1 MKLFNWGGNVP
12 YYTGNAV
19 FREVRIHMPQ
29 ITLKETITKK
39 IEIPMDTLYEL
50 IDNLTD
56 EERKKLLERL
66 KAKPVKLKP
75 FKKDKI
81 ESILADFA
89 ATDLYEDEFLKDL
102 EEGLKK
108 SSIYT

>member
-1 MKLFNWGGNVP
+1 
-12 YYTGNAV
+12 
-19 FREVRIHMPQ
+19 MPQ

-56 EERKKLLERL
+56 EERKELMERL
-66 KAKPVKLKP
+66 KAKPIELKL

-81 ESILADFA
+81 ESILADFE
-89 ATDLYEDEFLKDL
+89 ATDLYEDDFLKDL

>member
-1 MKLFNWGGNVP
+1 
-12 YYTGNAV
+12 
-19 FREVRIHMPQ
+19 
-29 ITLKETITKK
+29 
-39 IEIPMDTLYEL
+39 MDTLYEL

-56 EERKKLLERL
+56 EERKELMERL
-66 KAKPVKLKP
+66 KAKPIELKL

-81 ESILADFA
+81 ESILADFE
-89 ATDLYEDEFLKDL
+89 ATDLYEDDFLKDL